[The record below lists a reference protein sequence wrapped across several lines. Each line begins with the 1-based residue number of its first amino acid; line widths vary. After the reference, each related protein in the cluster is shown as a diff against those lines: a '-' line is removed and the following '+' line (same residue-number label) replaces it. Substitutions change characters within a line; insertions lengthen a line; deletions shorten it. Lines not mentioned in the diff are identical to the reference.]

1 MEKNLKLSQVQKKE
15 KYRAIIPVMVG
26 DVEEYI
32 YVLNPVG
39 ENLEYI
45 YNMAREVTMGE
56 NEYEEKDMLKEMI
69 NRLTNIE
76 VDEGIDLD
84 SDQLSPALTEIIY
97 YVTEI
102 YLEQMK
108 LCRFNLLNIYDRT
121 EIKIL
126 DDKLDSKYQG
136 IQDIQE

>member
-15 KYRAIIPVMVG
+15 KYRAIIPVMVE

-32 YVLNPVG
+32 YILNPVG

-45 YNMAREVTMGE
+45 YNMARKVTMGE
-56 NEYEEKDMLKEMI
+56 DEYEEKDMLKEMI